1 MVTFCISIVLLILGY
16 IFYGKVVEKVFG
28 KDSNRETPVN
38 RLADGVDYVKL
49 PAWKCFMIQFLNI
62 AGVGPIFGAILGAM
76 YGPSCYLWIVF
87 GCIFAGAVHDYMTGM
102 ISLRK
107 DGKNMPFI
115 VRSQLGKFMGHFMD
129 VVMIAMLLMVIVAF
143 TKSPSQLLSGL
154 TNDNMS
160 VMTWEAII
168 ILYFFVAS
176 FVPIDKIIG
185 RIYPL
190 FGIILLGTAV
200 ALCIAMFVN
209 NAPVPEITDGLF
221 NRQNPEKQPIF
232 PMMFVSIACG
242 AISGFHASQSPIISK
257 CLANEDLGRPIFY
270 GSMIT
275 EGIVALIWAAVASS
289 FFGGYGGLASFLAEH
304 ENSAAAVVST
314 ACTGWLGKVGGIIGI
329 LGVVC
334 ACITSGDTALRSSR
348 LVISELFN
356 FNKNSIW
363 TRIMII
369 IPFLIAA
376 TFIMSIR
383 FDVIWRYFG
392 WTNQFLSM
400 FALWSATIY
409 LTKRKRC
416 FLITLI
422 PAIFMTFICI
432 SFICF
437 AEYGFRMSLC
447 TSYTVAFFVT
457 VIFSIAFIGWYRY
470 VYVKK
475 DWEQDDKN

>member
-1 MVTFCISIVLLILGY
+1 MVTFCISVVLLILGY
-16 IFYGKVVEKVFG
+16 IFYGRVVEKVFG

-38 RLADGVDYVKL
+38 RLADGVDYVRL

-115 VRSQLGKFMGHFMD
+115 VRSQLGKFMGYFMD
-129 VVMIAMLLMVIVAF
+129 VVMIVMLLMVIVAF

-154 TNDNMS
+154 TDGNMS
-160 VMTWEAII
+160 VMTWETII
-168 ILYFFVAS
+168 VLYFFVAS

-221 NRQNPEKQPIF
+221 NRQDPEKQPIF

-275 EGIVALIWAAVASS
+275 EGVVALIWAAVASS

-304 ENSAAAVVST
+304 ESSAAAVVST

-356 FNKNSIW
+356 FNKNSIL
-363 TRIMII
+363 TRIVIV

-409 LTKRKRC
+409 LTKRKR
-416 FLITLI
+416 FFVITLI
-422 PAIFMTFICI
+422 PAIFMTFICT

-437 AEYGFRMSLC
+437 AEYGFRMSLDA
-447 TSYTVAFFVT
+447 SYTAAIFVT
-457 VIFSIAFIGWYRY
+457 VIFSLAFIGWYRY
-470 VYVKK
+470 VYVKN